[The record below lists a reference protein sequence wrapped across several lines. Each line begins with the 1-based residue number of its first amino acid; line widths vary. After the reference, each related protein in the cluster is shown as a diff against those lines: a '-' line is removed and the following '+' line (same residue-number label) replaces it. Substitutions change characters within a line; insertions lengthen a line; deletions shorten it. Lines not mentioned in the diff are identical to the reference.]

1 MTRVE
6 AGAVLEMH
14 LRGLNIEYERE
25 YRFHETRRWRFDF
38 AFPQYKIA
46 LEIEG
51 LGPRGSVGA
60 HQRTKGFK
68 KDLEKYDAAA
78 RLGWNVYRCSTE
90 MARSGHAAL
99 TIEEMCRH
107 EWHKIVG

>member
-1 MTRVE
+1 MFSASQT
-6 AGAVLEMH
+6 LE
-14 LRGLNIEYERE
+14 LLFKDAKIEYEAE
-25 YRFHETRRWRFDF
+25 YRFHSTRRWRFDF

-51 LGPRGSVGA
+51 LGPRGSAGA

-90 MARSGHAAL
+90 MALSGHAAQ
-99 TIEEMCRH
+99 TVEMMIKHRS
-107 EWHKIVG
+107 II